1 MDINTVIEASTMDGC
16 NVFQQYRYIKL
27 PLVKNIFSIVIVMLV
42 NGCLKTFDVF
52 YILDNKSRSTE
63 MVATYM
69 YKTAF
74 NSADFGYGSTLSV
87 FLVIEC
93 LVAVGIIQKCLGS
106 AKGDG
111 SE

>member
-1 MDINTVIEASTMDGC
+1 
-16 NVFQQYRYIKL
+16 
-27 PLVKNIFSIVIVMLV
+27 
-42 NGCLKTFDVF
+42 
-52 YILDNKSRSTE
+52 

-93 LVAVGIIQKCLGS
+93 LVAVGIIQNAWDRRKEMGQNDKSRKIYLFVLCS
-106 AKGDG
+106 M
-111 SE
+111 

>member
-1 MDINTVIEASTMDGC
+1 MDGC

-74 NSADFGYGSTLSV
+74 NSADFGYGRYIVRFS
-87 FLVIEC
+87 
-93 LVAVGIIQKCLGS
+93 GH
-106 AKGDG
+106 
-111 SE
+111 

>member
-1 MDINTVIEASTMDGC
+1 MDGC

-87 FLVIEC
+87 FWSLNVW
-93 LVAVGIIQKCLGS
+93 
-106 AKGDG
+106 
-111 SE
+111 

>member
-1 MDINTVIEASTMDGC
+1 MDGC

-74 NSADFGYGSTLSV
+74 NSADFWLWKYIVRFSGH
-87 FLVIEC
+87 
-93 LVAVGIIQKCLGS
+93 
-106 AKGDG
+106 
-111 SE
+111 